1 MERGQYRTLNALVHV
16 YKMLAG
22 GVRTIATPTKTN
34 HNGEQN
40 VSIVKVQ
47 NGYIRHE
54 KFDDIYTD
62 MIYHILFII
71 FCII

>member
-1 MERGQYRTLNALVHV
+1 MERGQYRTPNALVHV

-47 NGYIRHE
+47 NGYIRNE
-54 KFDDIYTD
+54 KEG
-62 MIYHILFII
+62 
-71 FCII
+71 